1 MKRLPISSLLVALG
15 LAQLP
20 LSAQDTPDV
29 RKPFRLNDDNRPV
42 PRAVPVEQPDR
53 PVRRAIPIE
62 KPGTAT
68 PAPNSVPA
76 PKPMTSPEA
85 VEPGDIKIAPQEKGT
100 PDILQLNVADS
111 YYAKKQYDMAAPEYE
126 KYLGLYKNAPDTAAA
141 LFRLGESYRHIGN
154 VNAAKSSYT
163 ALLNNFGTG
172 EFIAPAAYRL
182 ADLYYQDKQYRDALT
197 LYRKAS
203 VRLTEPTV
211 ANAAKFFTGRCL
223 EALAQKTEAR
233 ATYEDLV
240 NTPKDNPFY
249 DASRLSLALLLKDS
263 ARVPEALKQIQA
275 LAKQTENPDLKLE
288 ATVRSGLWTLELNP
302 PQIQQAD
309 NEFKAALALP
319 GKGYWKDLA
328 QLGQV
333 RILAD
338 SGKYPQ
344 VVEAY
349 EKFGKDISVD
359 VKPELMVLAATAL
372 RQLNKTAEALD
383 LYNEISKQFPGS
395 VFDKEAQYERLR
407 AMYATNNPALIEE
420 IDKYLQAN
428 PEAQKRDE
436 VLLMKAEVLFKKED
450 YQNAMQIYS
459 TLELSRTLTGT
470 RKADA
475 QFRLAVCQMETKNV
489 DQAIKTYGS
498 FINNYPTHKLQPFAL
513 LQRGMAYQSLKNLT
527 GALKDYETIIKNFPK
542 APQRELALQQ
552 QALIQGQQGNN
563 SAMAASFKLLLK
575 DFPETAARAQANYW
589 IGWAAFEVKNY
600 KEAMGPLDEARKI
613 DKEQYADKAGIRV
626 LLSAY
631 YLEDKTATAREVDR
645 YSKEGKTKVPVEIL
659 RWLGRAFHEGGANE
673 SAEKY
678 LVMLTP
684 RDEVMPEDFLL
695 LGQSQIDI
703 PKYQPAVESLQTYL
717 KSTKLPVPRCKG
729 LLLLAE
735 AQIGL
740 GSLDTAQK
748 SVDEALTL
756 QPEGE
761 WSGRARI
768 KAGDIQM
775 ARKSFEE
782 SAKVY
787 ESVAVILDDP
797 DVTPEALEKA
807 CAAWRAAGKIP
818 EADKTLNKLKSRY
831 PEYKVGRFLRP
842 GQEVSGTR

>member
-1 MKRLPISSLLVALG
+1 MKRLPISGLLLALG

-20 LSAQDTPDV
+20 VSAQDTPDV
-29 RKPFRLNDDNRPV
+29 RKPFRLNEDDRPI
-42 PRAVPVEQPDR
+42 PRAVPVERGNKPI
-53 PVRRAIPIE
+53 PRAIPVE
-62 KPGTAT
+62 RPAAAT
-68 PAPNSVPA
+68 PAPSTVPA
-76 PKPMTSPEA
+76 PKPMTSPET
-85 VEPGDIKIAPQEKGT
+85 VEPGDIKIAPQEKST
-100 PDILQLNVADS
+100 PDILQLNVADT
-111 YYAKKQYDMAAPEYE
+111 YYSKKQYDMAAPEYE

-154 VNAAKSSYT
+154 TNASKSSYT
-163 ALLNNFGTG
+163 TLLNNFGSG
-172 EFIAPAAYRL
+172 EFIGPAAYRL

-223 EALAQKTEAR
+223 EALSQKTEAR

-240 NTPKDNPFY
+240 GTPKDNPFY

-263 ARVPEALKQIQA
+263 ARTAEALKHMQA

-288 ATVRSGLWTLELNP
+288 ATVRCGLWSLELDP
-302 PQIQQAD
+302 PQLPQA
-309 NEFKAALALP
+309 ETYFKAALNLP
-319 GKGYWKDLA
+319 GKGYWKDVA
-328 QLGQV
+328 QLGLV
-333 RILAD
+333 RILSD
-338 SGKYPQ
+338 GGKYTQ
-344 VVEAY
+344 VLEAY
-349 EKFGKDISVD
+349 EKFGKEVSAD
-359 VKPELMVLAATAL
+359 VKPEFMVLAATAL
-372 RQLNKTAEALD
+372 RQTNKTAEALD

-407 AMYATNNPALIEE
+407 AMYATNSPALVEE

-436 VLLMKAEVLFKKED
+436 ALLMKAEVLFKKED
-450 YQNAMQIYS
+450 YQNAMPIYS
-459 TLELSRTLTGT
+459 TLELSRQLTGN
-470 RKADA
+470 RKAEA
-475 QFRLAVCQMETKNV
+475 QFRLAVCQLETKNV
-489 DQAIKTYGS
+489 DQAIKTYTS
-498 FINNYPTHKLQPFAL
+498 FINGFPTHKLQPFAL

-563 SAMAASFKLLLK
+563 SAMAASFKQLLK
-575 DFPETAARAQANYW
+575 EFPETAARGQANYW

-645 YSKEGKTKVPVEIL
+645 YAKEGKTKVPVEIL
-659 RWLGRAFHEGGANE
+659 RWLGRVFHDGGANE

-678 LVMLTP
+678 LAMLTP
-684 RDEVMPEDFLL
+684 RDEVMPDDFLL
-695 LGQSQIDI
+695 LGRSQLDI
-703 PKYQPAVESLQTYL
+703 PKYQAAAESLQTYL

-740 GSLDTAQK
+740 GSLETAQK

-768 KAGDIQM
+768 KAGDIQK
-775 ARKSFEE
+775 ARKNFEE
-782 SAKVY
+782 AAKTY

-797 DVTPEALEKA
+797 EVTPEALEKA
-807 CAAWRAAGKIP
+807 VSAYRAAGKIA

-831 PEYKVGRFLRP
+831 PEYKVGRFLGP
-842 GQEVSGTR
+842 AQEVSGTK